1 MISHE
6 RTPYCPQGMASG
18 LTLGIRLLRSRAT
31 LCSLLLL
38 FYIFVF
44 VSLNA
49 FFAYARSPSKDEMS
63 TAKRWVAAK
72 FSGQPEPEPAQAYL
86 TVYLKSGSVQR
97 DSIAGHPLR
106 IRDKVYSHGLHCPSI
121 GKVDVH
127 LPSAGKAFHAV
138 VGLDSNDV
146 GYYAN
151 EGRGSLIAS
160 VEVGGE
166 EKFRTPVLREGVA
179 GVPVQVDLSGATE
192 FALRLTDAGDG
203 IVFGNDFNQA
213 DWAEAQV
220 VLTNGNTIKLKDL
233 PVSPLPEPFTSQ
245 VPFSFR
251 YEGQPSTE
259 LLKIWEL
266 KRSVR
271 HLDNFRVEHTL
282 TYTDPKTG
290 LVVRCVGIAY
300 EDFPVVEWTVYF
312 KNNSASTTPLL
323 ENILALD
330 SRIERDMNEEFV
342 LHHSRGTPNSPT
354 DYQPL
359 ETKLEQKAE
368 KRISAAGGRPTNS
381 DLCYFNLQWSGQGVI
396 IGLGWPGQWA
406 AQFTRDEGTGLRVRA
421 GQELT
426 HFKLLPGEEVRSPLV
441 ALLFWKGDWING
453 QNIWRRWMNA
463 HNLPRPGGKLP
474 PPQWAA
480 SSGRQDIEMQGASEQ
495 NQIAFIDRY
504 LAAGLNIDYWW
515 MDAGW
520 YSFKDA
526 WWNVGTW
533 ELDPRR
539 FPRGFQPITAHA
551 HEKGIKI
558 IVWFEPERVTPGTW
572 IFETHPEWLLG
583 RSGGN
588 RLLNL
593 GNPEAWKWLVNHVDK
608 LIIEQGIDLYRQD
621 FNFDPLPYWQE
632 NDAEDRQ
639 GITEIK
645 HVTGYLDYWDEL
657 RRRHPNLLIDTC
669 ASGGRRNDLETL
681 RRAVPLWRSDYAY
694 EPAGMQ
700 QLTYGIALWI
710 PYFGTG
716 INSFDAYTFRSQMA
730 PAIVTA
736 WDPSRQEVDPS
747 QLRRFISQWRQVSE
761 FYEGD
766 FYPITSY
773 STSTEDWIAW
783 QFDDFHRGEGMV
795 QAFRR
800 PASPYE
806 SARFKLRGLE
816 SAARYAITNLDETT
830 PFEMT
835 GQELMES
842 GLLVRLKEKPA
853 AAILIYKQIK

>member
-6 RTPYCPQGMASG
+6 QFWHRRKTGSKGLQSG
-18 LTLGIRLLRSRAT
+18 N
-31 LCSLLLL
+31 SLPRGPAKGLSLPIL
-38 FYIFVF
+38 FGVLVF
-44 VSLNA
+44 SNLNA
-49 FFAYARSPSKDEMS
+49 FITYAKSPASDEIPI
-63 TAKRWVAAK
+63 AKRWVAAK
-72 FSGQPEPEPAQAYL
+72 FSGRPEPEPAQAYL
-86 TVYLKSGSVQR
+86 SVYLKSGSIQR
-97 DSIAGHPLR
+97 DNVAGHPLR
-106 IRDKVYSHGLHCPSI
+106 IRDKVYQHGLHCPSI
-121 GKVDVH
+121 GKLEVH

-138 VGLDSNDV
+138 VGVDSNDV

-151 EGRGSLIAS
+151 EGRGSLTAS

-166 EKFRTPVLREGVA
+166 ERFRSVVLREGIA
-179 GVPVQVDLSGATE
+179 GIAVNVDLAGATE
-192 FALRLTDAGDG
+192 FTLRLTDAGDG

-213 DWAEAQV
+213 DWAEAEV
-220 VLTNGNTIKLKDL
+220 VLVNGNTIHLKDL
-233 PVSPLPEPFTSQ
+233 PVGPLPEPFTSE

-251 YEGQPSTE
+251 YGNQPSAE
-259 LLKIWEL
+259 LLKTWEL
-266 KRSVR
+266 KRSVLR
-271 HLDNFRVEHTL
+271 LDNFRIEHTL

-300 EDFPVVEWTVYF
+300 DDFPVVEWTLFF
-312 KNNSASTTPLL
+312 KNNSSATTPIL
-323 ENILALD
+323 ENIQALD
-330 SRIERDMNEEFV
+330 TRFERNLNEEFV

-359 ETKLEQKAE
+359 ETKLEHKAE
-368 KRISAAGGRPTNS
+368 KRIAAAGGRPTNS

-406 AQFTRDEGTGLRVRA
+406 AQFTRDEGTGLRMRA

-426 HFKLLPGEEVRSPLV
+426 HFKLLPGEEVRGPLV
-441 ALLFWKGDWING
+441 VLLFWEGDWIHG

-463 HNLPRPGGKLP
+463 HNLPRPDGKLP

-480 SSGRQDIEMQGASEQ
+480 SSGRQDIEMQGSTEE

-520 YSFKDA
+520 YSFKEA

-533 ELDPRR
+533 ELDTKR
-539 FPRGFQPITAHA
+539 FPRGFQPVTVHA

-558 IVWFEPERVTPGTW
+558 IVWFEPERVTQGSW

-593 GNPEAWKWLVNHVDK
+593 GNPEAWNWLVNQVDK
-608 LIIEQGIDLYRQD
+608 MIIEQGIDLYRQD
-621 FNFDPLPYWQE
+621 FNFDPLPYWRE

-645 HVTGYLDYWDEL
+645 HVTGYLAFWDEL

-736 WDPSRQEVDPS
+736 WDPGRKDVDQS
-747 QLRRFISQWRQVSE
+747 QLRRFVSQWRQVSD

-766 FYPITSY
+766 FYPLTSY

-783 QFDDFHRGEGMV
+783 QFDSFRRGDGMV

-800 PASPYE
+800 SASPYE
-806 SARFKLRGLE
+806 SARFRLRGLE
-816 SAARYAITNLDETT
+816 PVARYVVTDLDE
-830 PFEMT
+830 PIPREVA